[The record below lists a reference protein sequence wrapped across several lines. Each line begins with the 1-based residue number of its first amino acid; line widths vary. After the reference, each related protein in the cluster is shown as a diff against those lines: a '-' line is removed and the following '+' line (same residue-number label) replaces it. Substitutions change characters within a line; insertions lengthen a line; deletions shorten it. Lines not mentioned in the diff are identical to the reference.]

1 MARRRDQVLDA
12 AIGVLGAEGSR
23 RLTYQA
29 VDAAA
34 GVPSGTTSNY
44 FRNRSALI
52 DGIVGH
58 LEALER
64 RDWEEF
70 ARQAAP
76 ADASELADAV
86 TRFLLYATGPERA
99 RTAARYA
106 LYQEASARPELRP
119 SLTRGREAVVG
130 WGTEWMRRFGSP
142 TPQRH
147 CEILLDYLDGVAFHQ
162 LSFPADDFDPGPGIG
177 ELLARL
183 LGTPPEPAATA

>member
-12 AIGVLGAEGSR
+12 AIGVLGAEGPR

-44 FRNRSALI
+44 FRNRAALI

-58 LEALER
+58 LAALER

-70 ARQAAP
+70 ARRAAP
-76 ADASELADAV
+76 SGVPELAAAV
-86 TRFLLYATGPERA
+86 TRFILYATGPERA

-106 LYQEASARPELRP
+106 LCLEASARPELRP
-119 SLTRGREAVVG
+119 ALTRGREAVVG

-142 TPQRH
+142 APQRH
-147 CEILLDYLDGVAFHQ
+147 CEILFDYLDGIAFHQ
-162 LSFPADDFDPGPGIG
+162 LSFPVEDFDPGPGIA
-177 ELLARL
+177 ELLGRL
-183 LGTPPEPAATA
+183 LGEPAEPPATP

>member
-12 AIGVLGAEGSR
+12 AIEVLGTEGPR

-44 FRNRSALI
+44 FRNRAALI

-64 RDWEEF
+64 HDWEEF

-76 ADASELADAV
+76 SDVPELADAV
-86 TRFLLYATGPERA
+86 TRFVRCATGPERA

-106 LYQEASARPELRP
+106 LRLEASARPGLRP
-119 SLTRGREAVVG
+119 ALAKERAAVVG
-130 WGTEWMRRFGSP
+130 WGTEWMRHFGSP
-142 TPQRH
+142 TPRRH
-147 CEILLDYLDGVAFHQ
+147 CEILFDYLDGITFRQ
-162 LSFPADDFDPGPGIG
+162 LSFPVESFDPGPGVT
-177 ELLARL
+177 ELLTRL
-183 LGTPPEPAATA
+183 LGEPAEPTAAP